1 MIKMA
6 ISIKCRQINMTM
18 ITIKCC
24 FLQFCLKPRNR
35 IYLPFLL
42 SRASHTSILPCSAAK
57 CNALRPSWSNT
68 STRPLLSKKIYSE
81 YKNITHYLSY
91 LVLFLFLMEQVV
103 GNLGNGG
110 VKLLLP
116 VVMYL
121 RKSIQNVRISVLDI
135 YYVFI
140 LCNNID

>member
-1 MIKMA
+1 MSNKKWKID
-6 ISIKCRQINMTM
+6 QIFVAFLEYLNFS
-18 ITIKCC
+18 IKCC

-91 LVLFLFLMEQVV
+91 FSIISIFDGASCGQFGKWGCQIGVQSSAFVV
-103 GNLGNGG
+103 KYINT
-110 VKLLLP
+110 P
-116 VVMYL
+116 VV
-121 RKSIQNVRISVLDI
+121 IQENLFRI
-135 YYVFI
+135 
-140 LCNNID
+140 